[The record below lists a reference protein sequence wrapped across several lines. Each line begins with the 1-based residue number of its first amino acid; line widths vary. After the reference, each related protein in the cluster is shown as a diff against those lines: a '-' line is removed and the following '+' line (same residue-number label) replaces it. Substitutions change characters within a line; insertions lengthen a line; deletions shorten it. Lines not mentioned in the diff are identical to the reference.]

1 MTTPPIDPA
10 AVVLRI
16 RTLVDEAGPVAE
28 VARQCGIKLPTL
40 EGILYGKA
48 LPGSVTLAQLARGL
62 DVDAHWI
69 LFGKVHTD
77 A

>member
-16 RTLVDEAGPVAE
+16 RTIVDEAGTIPE
-28 VARQCGIKLPTL
+28 VCQLCGVKQPTL
-40 EGILYGKA
+40 ESILYGKT
-48 LPGSVTLAQLARGL
+48 LPGSVTLAQIARGL
-62 DVDAHWI
+62 KVDAHWI
-69 LFGKVHTD
+69 LFGKAHVD